1 MRSKSAHLPYLNI
14 MAARG
19 WTWNEEIW
27 QFVALGATD
36 RQDCPILSLRVS
48 ECSDG
53 TWIAH
58 YGVPGVGYERRIR
71 RATPMEAADEA
82 EAWLRVV
89 LAPLTFPWLH
99 IDKATP

>member
-1 MRSKSAHLPYLNI
+1 MSSKTAHLPYLNI

-36 RQDCPILSLRVS
+36 RQGCPILSLRVGGW
-48 ECSDG
+48 DG
-53 TWIAH
+53 STWMAN
-58 YGVPGVGYERRIR
+58 YGVPGIGYGCYVR

-82 EAWLRVV
+82 EAWLRGV